1 MRKFSY
7 LLILGGILILLYPK
21 ANEWYNDWQ
30 QSQLLKDAEQSYND
44 SANPTAD
51 ADLESRY
58 AKVAQL
64 LADESALDEQ
74 AQTAGDSPTAAGP
87 EMGDNVIALLEINK
101 INLKLPVLE
110 GATKANMKHAAAHM
124 QETTPLGQ
132 IGNAAIAAHRARTT
146 GRLFNRLNEVAIGDI
161 ITVKT
166 KNQVYEY
173 EVYDISVVEPTDV
186 SVLNG
191 NNKDKILTLITCDP
205 LVNPTH
211 RLIVHAKLS

>member
-7 LLILGGILILLYPK
+7 LVILAGILVMLFPK

-30 QSQLLKDAEQSYND
+30 QQKLLDEAEQSYSN
-44 SANPTAD
+44 SAPATVD
-51 ADLESRY
+51 PDLKSKY
-58 AKVAQL
+58 AEVTQL
-64 LADESALDEQ
+64 LSEESALDEQ
-74 AQTAGDSPTAAGP
+74 PPSDAAVKAEP
-87 EMGDNVIALLEINK
+87 EVVLGGKVIALIEIDK
-101 INLKLPVLE
+101 INLLLPVLE
-110 GATKANMKHAAAHM
+110 GATKANMKHAATHM
-124 QETTPLGQ
+124 KETTSIGQ

-146 GRLFNRLNEVAIGDI
+146 GRLFNRLNEVAVGDI

-166 KNQVYEY
+166 SKQAYNY
-173 EVYDISVVEPTDV
+173 EVYKISIVEPTDV

-211 RLIVHAKLS
+211 RLIVQAKLP